1 MAGSIA
7 AVRWGALGPLVL
19 SSVAIMG
26 SPGPATISVVAVASA
41 YGLRRSVSYVLGIV
55 LGTMVVLAAV
65 ATGITAM
72 LLAIPALRVV
82 LVALS
87 AAYILWLAYRVATA
101 PPLGETAVASAPP
114 SLGSGALLGVANPKG
129 WVAIAAVFASA
140 RLAGGA
146 GTDAAAKS
154 AVLTAMIVVIMGA
167 WLVAG
172 ASSGRLLRDPR
183 RSRVVNAALAAVL
196 VGATALAVLH

>member
-7 AVRWGALGPLVL
+7 TVRWGALGPLVL
-19 SSVAIMG
+19 SSLAIMG

-41 YGLRRSVSYVLGIV
+41 YGLRRSVSYVFGIV

-101 PPLGETAVASAPP
+101 PPLGETAVAAAPP
-114 SLGSGALLGVANPKG
+114 SLRSGALLGVANPKG